1 MRTGIVTDNRSTG
14 WKVPLLFCGVIL
26 SVVCLVGLLR
36 GKPEPPAVP
45 GPLLNQARAITI
57 NLDADAEGKEWK
69 ARIASA
75 ASGFATAADKDG
87 RLKNLIETSIESGR
101 FDAACTAAV
110 LVRDDTL
117 RDALLARILDAA
129 CAQCAT
135 LPWGVL
141 AAHGMGDAETKAS
154 AHSALTRQW
163 ERCHEKN
170 E

>member
-1 MRTGIVTDNRSTG
+1 MTDKRSTG
-14 WKVPLLFCGVIL
+14 WKIPLMFCGVIL
-26 SVVCLVGLLR
+26 SVVGLVGLLR

-45 GPLLNQARAITI
+45 GPLLAQAQAIAI

-75 ASGFATAADKDG
+75 ASGFAAPADKDA
-87 RLKNLIETSIESGR
+87 RLKGLIEISIESGR

-110 LVRDDTL
+110 LVRDDDL
-117 RDALLARILDAA
+117 RDALLARLLDAA
-129 CAQCAT
+129 SAQCAT

-141 AAHGMGDAETKAS
+141 AAHGMGDAAAKAS
-154 AHSALTRQW
+154 AHRALTRQW